1 MAAQVSTLIRVL
13 AGGGGGGGGGYNDE
27 DNRTPLGNGQ
37 EPTPLVTRDLLG
49 QSSNLAAS
57 QELDLDLQVPSG
69 WEKRLD
75 LKSGKVYIQ
84 RSQTPD
90 SPLNSDSKHHQMTNQ
105 TESKFQDLNFPP
117 SPSKRTLN
125 LFNETSLDLKLTSSP
140 SPSPS
145 PSTNY
150 ASVCTLDKVKSALER
165 ADKELVKKR
174 SSLWK
179 STSSPSYSSSS
190 SAAAKEIQEEEE
202 AVENRNEAA
211 AAAGLAAP
219 MAVGC
224 RGCLSYVLVTKNNP
238 RCPRCNSVVPLAS
251 MKKPRIDLNMSI

>member
-1 MAAQVSTLIRVL
+1 MAAQVSSLIRVL
-13 AGGGGGGGGGYNDE
+13 AGYEDQ
-27 DNRTPLGNGQ
+27 DNRTAL
-37 EPTPLVTRDLLG
+37 EESTPLTTRDLLG
-49 QSSNLAAS
+49 QSSNLADS

-90 SPLNSDSKHHQMTNQ
+90 SPLNSDSKQRQMKNQ
-105 TESKFQDLNFPP
+105 TESKSQDLNFPP

-125 LFNETSLDLKLTSSP
+125 LFNETSLGLNLTS
-140 SPSPS
+140 
-145 PSTNY
+145 STNY

-165 ADKELVKKR
+165 ADKELIKKR
-174 SSLWK
+174 STVWK
-179 STSSPSYSSSS
+179 SPSSPS
-190 SAAAKEIQEEEE
+190 AAKEIQEEE
-202 AVENRNEAA
+202 AA
-211 AAAGLAAP
+211 ESRKSAAP

-224 RGCLSYVLVTKNNP
+224 PGCLSYVLVTKNNP

-251 MKKPRIDLNMSI
+251 MKKPRIDLNISI

>member
-1 MAAQVSTLIRVL
+1 MAAEVSSLIRVL
-13 AGGGGGGGGGYNDE
+13 AGYKEE
-27 DNRTPLGNGQ
+27 DNRTA
-37 EPTPLVTRDLLG
+37 LVTRDLLG
-49 QSSNLAAS
+49 QSSNLTDS
-57 QELDLDLQVPSG
+57 QELDLDLQVPTG

-90 SPLNSDSKHHQMTNQ
+90 SPLNSDSKQLQMFNQ

-140 SPSPS
+140 SPS
-145 PSTNY
+145 TNY
-150 ASVCTLDKVKSALER
+150 ASVCTLDKVKSALKR

-179 STSSPSYSSSS
+179 SSSSPSYSSSS
-190 SAAAKEIQEEEE
+190 SAAKEIQEEEVAE
-202 AVENRNEAA
+202 IRNS
-211 AAAGLAAP
+211 AAP

-224 RGCLSYVLVTKNNP
+224 PGCLSYVLVMKNNP
-238 RCPRCNSVVPLAS
+238 RCPRCNSVVPLPTI
-251 MKKPRIDLNMSI
+251 KKPRIDLNMSI

>member
-1 MAAQVSTLIRVL
+1 MAAEVSSSLIRVL
-13 AGGGGGGGGGYNDE
+13 AGYKDE
-27 DNRTPLGNGQ
+27 DSNRTAALGNSQ
-37 EPTPLVTRDLLG
+37 ESSALVTRDLLG
-49 QSSNLAAS
+49 QSSNLADS

-90 SPLNSDSKHHQMTNQ
+90 SPLNSDSKQQQMINQ

-140 SPSPS
+140 SPSS
-145 PSTNY
+145 STNY

-174 SSLWK
+174 TSLWK
-179 STSSPSYSSSS
+179 SSSSPSYSSSS
-190 SAAAKEIQEEEE
+190 SSAAKEIQEEE
-202 AVENRNEAA
+202 AA
-211 AAAGLAAP
+211 AAAAEIRKAAAP

-224 RGCLSYVLVTKNNP
+224 PGCLSYVLVMKNNP
-238 RCPRCNSVVPLAS
+238 RCPRCNSVVPLPNI
-251 MKKPRIDLNMSI
+251 KKPRIDLNMSI